1 LQTLQELY
9 LARCELSRSNPVQK
23 GTTRGGH
30 LFQLWKAHAHTL
42 EEKGENMI
50 TPRMRRRIKREL
62 SGERPTVWIGKEGAT
77 PKTVKEISRHLE
89 KREMVKVKILKSALK
104 EEETRSIASKI
115 SQQTASTLIDIR
127 GHTLILYRPRKKKK
141 QL

>member
-1 LQTLQELY
+1 
-9 LARCELSRSNPVQK
+9 
-23 GTTRGGH
+23 
-30 LFQLWKAHAHTL
+30 
-42 EEKGENMI
+42 MI

-77 PKTVKEISRHLE
+77 QKTVKEISRHLE
-89 KREMVKVKILKSALK
+89 RREIVKVKILKSALK
-104 EEETRSIASKI
+104 EEETRGIASKI
-115 SQQTASTLIDIR
+115 SQQTDSTLIDIR